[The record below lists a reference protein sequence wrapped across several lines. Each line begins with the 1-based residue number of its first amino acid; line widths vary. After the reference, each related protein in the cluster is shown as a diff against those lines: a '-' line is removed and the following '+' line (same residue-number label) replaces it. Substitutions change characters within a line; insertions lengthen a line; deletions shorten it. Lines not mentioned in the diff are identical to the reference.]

1 MAHNMTSNDPGLI
14 DIEALSYRELADFLG
29 VDRDFVWSIP
39 FDGNRVSDGPRLNTK
54 AESIIRE
61 LDSRRTARRRTADEA
76 RRFKACASS
85 LTANLLAAWRIS
97 PNLQIGF
104 PRGRDAYGTRS
115 PLSRYRNPDLS
126 YNLMIKQAFAGFL
139 ELAYVQID
147 REGYFDQESGTGR
160 LTKIRGTE
168 KLIGLLHQDGP
179 LWPWELCHRPDAEVL
194 VLKDE
199 KKNRIDFTDNDAT
212 RLIRDNLRLI
222 NNALLAHWPDL
233 ELADDQLSRLGKAMV
248 ADDDRQPLDLSRRTL
263 YRVFNNRSFE
273 QGGRFY
279 GGWWQHVP
287 RVYRPFIRINGE
299 RTTELDYSSLHPRI
313 LYALAGL
320 QMIGDPYDIG
330 LDPRHRDRVKETFNA
345 LVNASGKIEEPDIYQ
360 HEGLPLTFPELQ
372 ERIKERH
379 KAIAH
384 MFNSGFGLKGQSL
397 DSSIAEKVLLHFAGR
412 GICCLPIHDSFV
424 VPRNCEAELQDVMLR
439 AYREVMDQDGEVKAE
454 REVPLG
460 LDELSYESD
469 RAKGFKDRLNAW
481 FAWKEQSLPS

>member
-1 MAHNMTSNDPGLI
+1 VQKQNPDDFDIRN
-14 DIEALSYRELADFLG
+14 IEALSHREAADLLG

-61 LDSRRTARRRTADEA
+61 LERRRTARRRTSDEA
-76 RRFKACASS
+76 RRFKACVSS

-104 PRGRDAYGTRS
+104 PRGRGAYGTRS
-115 PLSRYRNPDLS
+115 PFYRYRNPDLS
-126 YNLMIKQAFAGFL
+126 YSQMRQAFRGFL
-139 ELAYVQID
+139 ELGYVQID
-147 REGYFDQESGTGR
+147 HEGYWDQKSRKGR

-168 KLIGLLHQDGP
+168 KLIGLLDQDGP
-179 LWPWELCHRPDAEVL
+179 LWPWEICQRPDSEVL
-194 VLKDE
+194 VFKDE
-199 KKNRIDFTDNDAT
+199 KKKRIDFTETEAT
-212 RLIRDNLRLI
+212 CRMRESLRAI
-222 NNALLAHWPDL
+222 NNVLLAHWADL
-233 ELADDQLSRLGKAMV
+233 ELPDDKLRRLGEGMV

-320 QMIGDPYDIG
+320 QMIGDPYDMG

-345 LVNASGKIEEPDIYQ
+345 LVNASGNIEEPDIYQ

-397 DSSIAEKVLLHFAGR
+397 DSSIAEKVLLRFAGR

-424 VPRNCEAELQDVMLR
+424 VPRNYEGDLQDVMLR
-439 AYREVMDQDGEVKAE
+439 AYREVMDQEGEVKAE
-454 REVPLG
+454 REVPS
-460 LDELSYESD
+460 DPDDVPSESD

-481 FAWKEQSLPS
+481 FAWKEQGQPT